1 MSSYILFL
9 LLGLGGGAVYGILAL
24 GLVLKYR
31 AAAVVDFG
39 HGAVAMFIA
48 YVYLGLRAD
57 GSLQLPWVI
66 LPHQIHFGTAFATW
80 PAIIVSLIYAAVL
93 GLAMYWLIY
102 RPLRAASALTRV
114 CASVGTMLA
123 LQAIAVLNY
132 GTTPKSTPSILPSS
146 PVKLAGITI
155 PSDRFWFAG
164 IVIVL
169 AVALALVYRY
179 TRFGLATRASAENER
194 GSALIGLSA
203 NRIGT
208 GNWVIATVLAGLAG
222 ILIAPVSTVDPTTY
236 TLFIV
241 PALGCALVA
250 RFTNFGVA
258 AATGLLLGCFQS
270 EVVKLLTVW
279 TWLPQRG
286 VPQALPFILIVIAMT
301 IFSRG
306 VGARG
311 AVGESAN
318 PSLGR
323 PTRPFLTTGV
333 CFVIGVITLLVLS
346 GSLLAAFISSLVWVC
361 LALSLV
367 VLTGYA
373 GQVSLAQMSFA
384 GVSGFEIA
392 HLSNGIGLGFPFVLI
407 VAALIAVPLG
417 LLIGLPALR
426 LRGVNL
432 AVMTL
437 AAAFAVDA
445 LVFNDEGFTG
455 GLRGEDIPSPHLFGW
470 DVGIAQGNTFPR
482 VIFGVVVLFIVCL
495 VGLLVARLRNAP
507 AGRMFIAVRSN
518 ERAASA
524 VGINVARTKML
535 AFGLSA
541 FIAGLGGGLF
551 AYDQQTIT
559 GASFA
564 VFTSL
569 TLLAITYVAGVGRIA
584 GAVVAGVMLA
594 GTGLLVTALDNQFNI
609 GKYQMVVAGVLL
621 TLTAIKQPDG
631 IAASPP
637 PPLVKLGEWLS
648 TRLSWRPKPAAV
660 VPPRAPAGR

>member
-9 LLGLGGGAVYGILAL
+9 LLGLGAGAVYGILAL

-31 AAAVVDFG
+31 AAGVVDFG

-57 GSLQLPWVI
+57 GSLQFPWVV
-66 LPHQIHFGTAFATW
+66 LPHEITFGTAFALG
-80 PAIIVSLIYAAVL
+80 PAIAVSLVYAGVL
-93 GLAMYWLIY
+93 GLVLYWLIY
-102 RPLRAASALTRV
+102 RPLRSASALTRV

-132 GTTPKSTPSILPSS
+132 GTTSKSTPAILPSK
-146 PVKLAGITI
+146 PVHFAGVTV

-169 AVALALVYRY
+169 AVVLSVVYRV
-179 TRFGLATRASAENER
+179 TRFGLSTRAAAENER
-194 GSALIGLSA
+194 GASLIGLSA
-203 NRIGT
+203 DRIGV
-208 GNWVIATVLAGLAG
+208 GNWILATVLAGLAG

-258 AATGLLLGCFQS
+258 AAVGLALGMFQS
-270 EVVKLLTVW
+270 EVTKLLSVW
-279 TWLPQRG
+279 TWLPERG
-286 VPQALPFILIVIAMT
+286 VPEALPFILIVIAMT

-311 AVGESAN
+311 TVGESSN

-323 PTRPFLTTGV
+323 PARPYATTAL
-333 CFVIGVITLLVLS
+333 CFVVGLVVLLVLS
-346 GSLLAAFISSLVWVC
+346 GSLLAAFISSLVYVC
-361 LALSLV
+361 LSLSLV

-384 GVSGFEIA
+384 GLSGFEVA
-392 HLSNGIGLGFPFVLI
+392 HLSSGIGLGFPIVLI

-437 AAAFAVDA
+437 AAAFAIDSV
-445 LVFNDEGFTG
+445 VFNNEGFTG
-455 GLRGEDIPSPHLFGW
+455 GLEGKNIPSPHLFGW
-470 DVGIAQGNTFPR
+470 DLAIAKGNAYPR
-482 VIFGVVVLFIVCL
+482 VIFGIVVLFIVCL

-518 ERAASA
+518 ERAAGA
-524 VGINVARTKML
+524 VGINVARTKL
-535 AFGLSA
+535 FAFGLSA

-559 GASFA
+559 GSTFA

-569 TLLAITYVAGVGRIA
+569 TLLAIVYVAGVGRIA

-594 GTGLLVTALDNQFNI
+594 GTGLLVTALDNAFNI

-637 PPLVKLGEWLS
+637 PPLVKLGNWVAQ
-648 TRLSWRPKPAAV
+648 RVSWRRPAAT
-660 VPPRAPAGR
+660 PRRAPAIEP

>member
-31 AAAVVDFG
+31 AAGVVDFG

-57 GSLQLPWVI
+57 GSLQLPWVVI
-66 LPHQIHFGTAFATW
+66 PHEIHFGTAFATG
-80 PAIIVSLIYAAVL
+80 PAIVVSLLYAAVL

-102 RPLRAASALTRV
+102 RPLRAATALTRV
-114 CASVGTMLA
+114 CASVGTMLG
-123 LQAIAVLNY
+123 LQAVAVLNY
-132 GTTPKSTPSILPSS
+132 GTTPKSTPSILPSN
-146 PVKLAGITI
+146 PVKFAGITL

-169 AVALALVYRY
+169 AIALSVTYRV
-179 TRFGLATRASAENER
+179 TRFGLATRAAAENEQ
-194 GSALIGLSA
+194 GAALVGLSA

-208 GNWVIATVLAGLAG
+208 GNWIVATVLAGLAG

-258 AATGLLLGCFQS
+258 AAAGLVLGCFQS
-270 EVVKLLTVW
+270 EVVKLLAVW

-286 VPQALPFILIVIAMT
+286 VPQALPFILVVVAMT
-301 IFSRG
+301 LLSRG

-311 AVGESAN
+311 AIGESAN

-323 PTRPFLTTGV
+323 PSRPYLMTAV
-333 CFVIGVITLLVLS
+333 CFVAGVVVLLVLS
-346 GSLLAAFISSLVWVC
+346 GSLLAAFISSLVWIC

-384 GVSGFEIA
+384 GVSGFEVA
-392 HLSNGIGLGFPFVLI
+392 HLSSGLGLGFPFVLI
-407 VAALIAVPLG
+407 AAALVAVPLG
-417 LLIGLPALR
+417 IVIGLPALR

-437 AAAFAVDA
+437 AAAFALDA
-445 LVFNDEGFTG
+445 LVFNDEGYTG
-455 GLRGEDIPSPHLFGW
+455 GLRGKDIPSPHLFGW
-470 DVGIAQGNTFPR
+470 DLGIAHGNAYPR
-482 VIFGVVVLFIVCL
+482 VIFGIVVLGIVCL

-524 VGINVARTKML
+524 VGINVARAKLL

-559 GASFA
+559 GSTFA

-569 TLLAITYVAGVGRIA
+569 TLLAITYVAGVGRIS

-594 GTGLLVTALDNQFNI
+594 STGLLVTALDNQFNI
-609 GKYQMVVAGVLL
+609 GKYQMVVAGLLL

-637 PPLVKLGEWLS
+637 PPLVKLGEWVAA
-648 TRLSWRPKPAAV
+648 RVSWRPKPAV
-660 VPPRAPAGR
+660 LPPRAPAGR